1 MTTMRAMIGRWIDKV
16 FGSHIAKLDQ
26 LERDLYAC
34 KVKATRLENENFKL
48 RTNEMCYDDDV
59 RRLTSELTSTKGML
73 EAVCKENSAYVKQI
87 KQLENVAIY
96 YQDRVLMFERRKFG
110 DELTCPQ
117 YLRYKPDQSIIRCLD
132 NKDGDIK

>member
-1 MTTMRAMIGRWIDKV
+1 MRATIGRWIDKV
-16 FGSHIAKLDQ
+16 FGSHIDKLDQ
-26 LERDLYAC
+26 LERDLYDC
-34 KVKATRLENENFKL
+34 KVKATKLENENFKL

-73 EAVCKENSAYVKQI
+73 EAVCKENAAYVKQI

-110 DELTCPQ
+110 DELMCPQ
-117 YLRYKPDQSIIRCLD
+117 YLRYKPDQSIIMCSA

>member
-1 MTTMRAMIGRWIDKV
+1 MIGRWIDKV
-16 FGSHIAKLDQ
+16 FGSHVVKLDQ
-26 LERDLYAC
+26 LERDLYDC
-34 KVKATRLENENFKL
+34 KVKATKLENENFKL

-73 EAVCKENSAYVKQI
+73 EAVCKENAAYVKQI

-110 DELTCPQ
+110 DELMRQQ
-117 YLRYKPDQSIIRCLD
+117 YLRYKPGQSIIICSV

>member
-1 MTTMRAMIGRWIDKV
+1 MRAMIGRWIDKV
-16 FGSHIAKLDQ
+16 FGSHVVKLDQ
-26 LERDLYAC
+26 LERDLYDC
-34 KVKATRLENENFKL
+34 KVKATKLENENFKL

-73 EAVCKENSAYVKQI
+73 EAVCKENAAYVKQI

-110 DELTCPQ
+110 DELMRQQ
-117 YLRYKPDQSIIRCLD
+117 YLRYKPGQSIIMCSV

>member
-1 MTTMRAMIGRWIDKV
+1 MRAMIGRWIDKV
-16 FGSHIAKLDQ
+16 FGSHVVKLDQ
-26 LERDLYAC
+26 LERDLYDC
-34 KVKATRLENENFKL
+34 KVKATKLENENFKL

-73 EAVCKENSAYVKQI
+73 EAVCKENAAYVKQI

-96 YQDRVLMFERRKFG
+96 YQDRVLMFERHKFG
-110 DELTCPQ
+110 DELMRQQ
-117 YLRYKPDQSIIRCLD
+117 YLRYKPGQSIIMCSV

>member
-1 MTTMRAMIGRWIDKV
+1 MRAMIGRWIDKV
-16 FGSHIAKLDQ
+16 FGSHIVKLDQ
-26 LERDLYAC
+26 LERDLYDC
-34 KVKATRLENENFKL
+34 KVKAAKLENENFKL

-73 EAVCKENSAYVKQI
+73 EAVCKENAAYVKQI

-110 DELTCPQ
+110 DELMRQQ
-117 YLRYKPDQSIIRCLD
+117 YLQYKPGQSIIMCSA

>member
-1 MTTMRAMIGRWIDKV
+1 MRAIIGRWIDKV
-16 FGSHIAKLDQ
+16 FGSHVVKLDQ
-26 LERDLYAC
+26 LERDLYDC
-34 KVKATRLENENFKL
+34 KVKATKLENENFKL

-73 EAVCKENSAYVKQI
+73 EAVCKENAAYVKQI

-110 DELTCPQ
+110 DELMRQQ
-117 YLRYKPDQSIIRCLD
+117 YLRYKPGQSIIMCSA

>member
-1 MTTMRAMIGRWIDKV
+1 MRAMIGRWIDKV
-16 FGSHIAKLDQ
+16 FGSHVVKLDQ
-26 LERDLYAC
+26 LERDLYDC
-34 KVKATRLENENFKL
+34 KVKAAKLENENFKL

-73 EAVCKENSAYVKQI
+73 EAVCKENAAYVKQI

-110 DELTCPQ
+110 DELMRQQ
-117 YLRYKPDQSIIRCLD
+117 YLRYKPGQSIIMCSV

>member
-1 MTTMRAMIGRWIDKV
+1 MRAMIGRWIDKV

-26 LERDLYAC
+26 LERDLYDC
-34 KVKATRLENENFKL
+34 KVKATKLENENFKL

-73 EAVCKENSAYVKQI
+73 EAVCKENAAYVKQI

-117 YLRYKPDQSIIRCLD
+117 YLRYKPGQLIVMCSA
-132 NKDGDIK
+132 NKDGDMK

>member
-1 MTTMRAMIGRWIDKV
+1 MRATIGRWIDKV

-26 LERDLYAC
+26 LERDLYDC
-34 KVKATRLENENFKL
+34 KVKATKLENENFKL

-73 EAVCKENSAYVKQI
+73 EAVCKENAAYVKQI

-110 DELTCPQ
+110 DELMCPP
-117 YLRYKPDQSIIRCLD
+117 YLRYKPDQSIIMCSA

>member
-1 MTTMRAMIGRWIDKV
+1 MRAMIGRWIDKV
-16 FGSHIAKLDQ
+16 FGSHIVKLDQ
-26 LERDLYAC
+26 LERDLYDC
-34 KVKATRLENENFKL
+34 KVKAAKLENENFKL

-73 EAVCKENSAYVKQI
+73 EAVCKENAAYVKQI

-110 DELTCPQ
+110 DELMHQQ
-117 YLRYKPDQSIIRCLD
+117 YLRYKPGQSIIMCSA

>member
-1 MTTMRAMIGRWIDKV
+1 MRATIGRWIDKV
-16 FGSHIAKLDQ
+16 FGSHVVKLDQ
-26 LERDLYAC
+26 LERDLYDC
-34 KVKATRLENENFKL
+34 KVKATKLENENFKL

-73 EAVCKENSAYVKQI
+73 EAVCKENAAYVKQI

-110 DELTCPQ
+110 DELMCPQ
-117 YLRYKPDQSIIRCLD
+117 YLQYKPGQSIIMCSA

>member
-1 MTTMRAMIGRWIDKV
+1 MRAMIGRWIDKV

-26 LERDLYAC
+26 LERDLYDC
-34 KVKATRLENENFKL
+34 RVKATKLENENFKL

-73 EAVCKENSAYVKQI
+73 EAVCKENAAYVKQI

-117 YLRYKPDQSIIRCLD
+117 YLRYKSGQSIIMCSA

>member
-1 MTTMRAMIGRWIDKV
+1 MRAMIGRWIDKV
-16 FGSHIAKLDQ
+16 FGSHVVKLDQ
-26 LERDLYAC
+26 LERDLYDC
-34 KVKATRLENENFKL
+34 KVKATKLENENFKL

-73 EAVCKENSAYVKQI
+73 EAVCKENAAYVKQI

-110 DELTCPQ
+110 DELMRQQ
-117 YLRYKPDQSIIRCLD
+117 YLRYKPGQSIIMCSA